1 MVLFSYVVQI
11 KVTSINT
18 GNTCQPLGTS
28 YLTEIM
34 ISETVYMLL
43 YKKKSSFYQS
53 DKINVWKKNWYISV
67 QSKKFAIVFQS
78 FNENRP

>member
-1 MVLFSYVVQI
+1 MMLFSYVVQI

-43 YKKKSSFYQS
+43 F
-53 DKINVWKKNWYISV
+53 KKNLLFNSLIKLMSE
-67 QSKKFAIVFQS
+67 KKTGTFRYSQKNFDS
-78 FNENRP
+78 FSII

>member
-43 YKKKSSFYQS
+43 YKKKSSFNS
-53 DKINVWKKNWYISV
+53 LIKLMSEKKLVHFGTVKEICH
-67 QSKKFAIVFQS
+67 S
-78 FNENRP
+78 FSII